1 MGIYYG
7 VNRLNKI
14 LWGMVKVAIYCM
26 IVMGIVGLIT
36 VFIVIPQ
43 WVKSTE
49 VLVPNI
55 IGKRYYQAAP
65 VLSEVGLKIEKPI
78 IQASS
83 SEPKGNV
90 IEQDPPANSSI
101 KPHHPVKI
109 TVSIGA
115 ILTPIPSVIGKSE
128 DAAYETLQSAGFRTN
143 SIARV
148 HSTTYLPDTVIAQ
161 NPIEG
166 TEKEHGHLIN
176 LLVSMGRKPETI
188 KLPNLKNQPINDVIP
203 ALEAIGLS
211 VEIKNGPHPTI
222 ENGKIIRHDQL
233 VQIGDLITLEVS
245 GKRDN
250 TENSGKWLTH
260 KHTVTQEG
268 NRARIVKIIVA
279 DDYRERKVLE
289 ASYAPG
295 TVIDLEKSRIRVFG
309 STLVIVFENG
319 KKLYERQYQ

>member
-1 MGIYYG
+1 M
-7 VNRLNKI
+7 NRLNSI
-14 LWGMVKVAIYCM
+14 LWAMVKVAIYCM
-26 IVMGIVGLIT
+26 ILMGIVGLLT
-36 VFIVIPQ
+36 VFIIIPQ

-55 IGKRYYQAAP
+55 IGKHYYQAAP
-65 VLSEVGLKIEKPI
+65 ILSDVGLKIDKQI

-90 IEQDPPANSSI
+90 IEQDPLAHASI

-128 DAAYETLQSAGFRTN
+128 DAAYETLQSSGFRPN

-161 NPIEG
+161 HPTEG
-166 TEKEHGHLIN
+166 TGKESGHLVD
-176 LLVSMGRKPETI
+176 LLVSLGRKPETI
-188 KLPNLKNQPINDVIP
+188 KLPNLKNELVNDVLP
-203 ALEAIGLS
+203 VLEAIGLS
-211 VEIKNGPHPTI
+211 VEIKNAPHPLI
-222 ENGKIIRHDQL
+222 EKGKIIRHKQL
-233 VQIGDLITLEVS
+233 VKIGDLITLEVS
-245 GKRDN
+245 GKRDT

-260 KHTVTQEG
+260 KHTVSLEG
-268 NRARIVKIIVA
+268 SQARKVKIIVA
-279 DDYRERKVLE
+279 DDYQQRTVLE

-295 TVIDLEKSRIRVFG
+295 TVIDLEKSRVRVFG
-309 STLVIVFENG
+309 STLVIVFEDG

>member
-1 MGIYYG
+1 
-7 VNRLNKI
+7 
-14 LWGMVKVAIYCM
+14 MVKIAIYIV
-26 IVMGIVGLIT
+26 IVMGIVGLLT

-55 IGKRYYQAAP
+55 IGKHYYQAAP
-65 VLSEVGLKIEKPI
+65 VISEAGLTIEKPI

-115 ILTPIPSVIGKSE
+115 VLTPIPSVIGKSE
-128 DAAYETLQSAGFRTN
+128 DAAYETLKSAGFRTN
-143 SIARV
+143 SIARI
-148 HSTTYLPDTVIAQ
+148 HSTTYLPETVIAQ

-188 KLPNLKNQPINDVIP
+188 KLPNLKNQPINDVIS

-211 VEIKNGPHPTI
+211 VEVKNGPHPTI
-222 ENGKIIRHDQL
+222 ENGKIIQHDQL

-250 TENSGKWLTH
+250 TGNSGKWLTH

-268 NRARIVKIIVA
+268 NHSRSVKIIVA
-279 DDYRERKVLE
+279 DDYRERTVLE

-309 STLVIVFENG
+309 STLVIVFEDG
-319 KKLYERQYQ
+319 KKVYERQYQ